1 MAVAEVAVRVS
12 GGERGVTTVVVA
24 TGSAAKEL
32 ATGS

>member
-12 GGERGVTTVVVA
+12 GGERGVATAVVV

-32 ATGS
+32 ATDS